1 MLATKTC
8 GGRKRRTT
16 RRTTRKSLKRK
27 GGVKNSK
34 KVKKYTKS
42 KKTRKTKKSKYL
54 RKRGGM
60 MSNES
65 QTELGSSEL
74 HSTEATEVDNM

>member
-1 MLATKTC
+1 MIGTQKSC
-8 GGRKRRTT
+8 GGRRK
-16 RRTTRKSLKRK
+16 RKSLKRK